1 MERTGPVS
9 PGRLSGLLCIPGT
22 LWWVVTLRG
31 ELLRLAPSVGSVLG
45 VAPDTLVGRHVTDLV
60 HPDDVSLVVAAARR
74 LAAGDAITGVE
85 VRFAH
90 ADGSW
95 RPVRWAARHDPLRGV
110 VDAVGRDTS
119 TRPSVEGP
127 SGGQGAL
134 VRDLLQNMPAPMFVQ
149 GADDRYLIVNW
160 EFSRL
165 AGLTSPD
172 DALGRR
178 PAELWPGY
186 AEAIAAGQ
194 SGAADRDQPGPAEIR
209 VTTAVGERELLIGRD
224 VVRST
229 SGELQAV
236 VGVATD
242 ITERVAAEQRL
253 AALDRVLQ
261 AIFRTSPDLIAVF
274 DRHGLVVEHNA
285 DVVGM
290 LGQLRG
296 RGRLD
301 DLMELVHPDDVAAVR
316 AALADMRAGTS
327 PDVVVRYRVRHDAG
341 HWVTVDSRG
350 RVERDEQ
357 GRVVHSVVVTRDV
370 TAALATEM
378 QLRAAVVAAERA
390 SQAKS
395 EFLSRMSHELRTPLN
410 SVLGFA
416 QLLQMDDLSVEQAGA
431 VAEILRAG
439 RHLLAL
445 IDGVLDIARIETGH
459 FDLRPASVPVEL
471 ALTGAADAS
480 GATVEV
486 AGALPSLWAD
496 PRRLE
501 QVLSTLVDTARGGD
515 PGTPVTLSA
524 TSAEPG
530 WVRVSVTAGRRQRLT
545 GAPLASE
552 SVALALAR
560 YLAGQMG
567 GRLTEVPAFE
577 QGTTARSAGD
587 LGLEG
592 AHAAVGGSGSGSG
605 SGLGSGS
612 GSGLGPGSGLP
623 DRHDA
628 GGSSDGRLGDATGE
642 LRFLLD
648 VPARPG
654 PGTDGLPSSEL
665 RALAVTRR
673 VSARHAGG
681 ADGGP
686 AAAYRVLVV
695 ASAPDVGDLV
705 RQVALRRTEVEMTAM
720 ADGDEAA
727 EAVRVGRPHLLLVE
741 LPLAGGR
748 PSAAIAATR
757 SVPDPYRPVVAVIG
771 TDPTS
776 GQAWQALEDGAD
788 AYLTRPL
795 DVRALLE
802 LIDVARG
809 AIPDG

>member
-1 MERTGPVS
+1 MGPTGPV
-9 PGRLSGLLCIPGT
+9 PPRRLSGLLCIPGT
-22 LWWVVTLRG
+22 VWWVATLQG
-31 ELLRLAPSVGSVLG
+31 ELLRLAPSVGSLLG

-60 HPDDVSLVVAAARR
+60 HPDDVPLVVAAGRR
-74 LAAGDAITGVE
+74 LVAGDEVSGVE

-110 VDAVGRDTS
+110 VDAVGRATS
-119 TRPSVEGP
+119 IRLSVEGLP
-127 SGGQGAL
+127 RDQGTL
-134 VRDLLQNMPAPMFVQ
+134 LRDLLEHMPAPMFVR
-149 GADDRYLIVNW
+149 GADDRYLMVNW
-160 EFSRL
+160 ELCRL
-165 AGLTSPD
+165 AGLASPD

-178 PAELWPGY
+178 PTELWPGY
-186 AEAIAAGQ
+186 DEAIALNVE
-194 SGAADRDQPGPAEIR
+194 GAAGRDQPGPVEIR
-209 VTTAVGERELLIGRD
+209 VGTADGERELLVGRY

-242 ITERVAAEQRL
+242 ITERVAAERRL
-253 AALDRVLQ
+253 VARDRVLQ
-261 AIFRTSPDLIAVF
+261 AIFRASPDLIAVL

-285 DVVGM
+285 SAVGM
-290 LGQLRG
+290 LGQLG
-296 RGRLD
+296 EHSRLD
-301 DLMELVHPDDVAAVR
+301 DLTDMVHPDDVVAVR
-316 AALADMRAGTS
+316 AAFAEMCAGTY

-350 RVERDEQ
+350 RAERDEQ
-357 GRVVHSVVVTRDV
+357 GRVVHTVVVTRDV

-416 QLLQMDDLSVEQAGA
+416 QLLQMDDLSAEQAGA

-471 ALTGAADAS
+471 ALTGAAGAS

-486 AGALPSLWAD
+486 AGVLPSLWAD

-501 QVLSTLVDTARGGD
+501 QVLTTLVDTARGGD

-524 TSAEPG
+524 TAAEPG
-530 WVRVSVTAGRRQRLT
+530 WVRVSVIAGPRQRPA
-545 GAPLASE
+545 GAPLANE

-577 QGTTARSAGD
+577 QGASARSAGD
-587 LGLEG
+587 VGLDG

-605 SGLGSGS
+605 SG
-612 GSGLGPGSGLP
+612 SGLP
-623 DRHDA
+623 DRHDTD
-628 GGSSDGRLGDATGE
+628 GSSEGRIGGAMGE

-665 RALAVTRR
+665 QALAVTRR
-673 VSARHAGG
+673 VTAGHARGAAG
-681 ADGGP
+681 AP
-686 AAAYRVLVV
+686 VAAYRVLVV
-695 ASAPDVGDLV
+695 ASTPDVGDLV
-705 RQVALRRTEVEMTAM
+705 RQVALRRAEVELTAM

-727 EAVRVGRPHLLLVE
+727 EAVRAGRPHLLLVE

-776 GQAWQALEDGAD
+776 GQARQALEDGAD

-809 AIPDG
+809 AFTDS